1 MHIQAE
7 ESVEN
12 LIEFKRS
19 GTLVQMGTDGFR
31 TVEGT
36 LESPVHK
43 CTVQY
48 NQVSLHKGANDNDH
62 MMIHLDGD
70 TGVGGFRG
78 GVINGSDKRIKTQ
91 F

>member
-1 MHIQAE
+1 
-7 ESVEN
+7 
-12 LIEFKRS
+12 
-19 GTLVQMGTDGFR
+19 MGTDGFR

-70 TGVGGFRG
+70 TGV
-78 GVINGSDKRIKTQ
+78 
-91 F
+91 